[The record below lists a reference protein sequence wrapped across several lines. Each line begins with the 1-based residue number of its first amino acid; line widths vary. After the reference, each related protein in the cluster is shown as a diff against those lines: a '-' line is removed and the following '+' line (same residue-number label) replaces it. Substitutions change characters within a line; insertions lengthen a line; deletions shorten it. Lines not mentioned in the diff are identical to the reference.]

1 MIGTLKKTNAGG
13 RKPEHSLLTGGGGEA
28 AGQKPALELLNAVED
43 VIVGKKDVLRLILLS
58 ILSNGHV
65 LFEDL
70 PGLAKTLTARSFAQ
84 CLGCEFKR
92 IQFTSDL
99 LPADVTGSYV
109 FNRASSAFELRRGPI
124 FCNILLADEINRA
137 PPRTQS
143 ALLEAMQERQVTIE
157 NETLKLEKPF
167 IVFATQNPIEYEG
180 TYPLPE
186 AQLDRFLVKTSI
198 GYPTPEE
205 ESTILDRRSQ
215 RRSDDY
221 VLDRVV
227 DKADLLMMQDSVE
240 GIHIDRD
247 IERYIAEIVSKT
259 RSHPSVE
266 VGSSPRGSIAVMKLA
281 KANAWLAA
289 RDYVIPDDVKAV
301 AVPALNHRLIL
312 TADNWLRGIKP
323 RSIIEDIV
331 NKTPVPKVQQQQ
343 QQATA

>member
-1 MIGTLKKTNAGG
+1 MISDKESKGG
-13 RKPEHSLLTGGGGEA
+13 QHLPAMKLLDSVGVA
-28 AGQKPALELLNAVED
+28 
-43 VIVGKKDVLRLILLS
+43 IVGKREVLRLILLS
-58 ILSNGHV
+58 ILCNGHV

-109 FNRASSAFELRRGPI
+109 FNRATSAFELRKGPI

-157 NETLKLEKPF
+157 NETLKLERPF

-198 GYPTPEE
+198 GYPTTEE
-205 ESTILDRRSQ
+205 ESTILERRSE

-221 VLDRVV
+221 ALEKVV
-227 DKADLLMMQDSVE
+227 EREALLEMQNYVE
-240 GIHIDRD
+240 MVHIDRD
-247 IERYIAEIVSKT
+247 LERYIAEMVAKT

-266 VGSSPRGSIAVMKLA
+266 VGSSPRGSIAIMKLA
-281 KANAWLAA
+281 KANAWLSQ
-289 RDYVIPDDVKAV
+289 RDFVIPDDIKAV

-323 RSIIEDIV
+323 QSIIEDIV
-331 NKTPVPKVQQQQ
+331 SKTAVPKVS
-343 QQATA
+343 AT

>member
-1 MIGTLKKTNAGG
+1 MSHEVKQQSALK
-13 RKPEHSLLTGGGGEA
+13 LLESV
-28 AGQKPALELLNAVED
+28 GQA
-43 VIVGKKDVLRLILLS
+43 IVGKREVLRLILLA

-84 CLGCEFKR
+84 SLGCEFKR

-109 FNRASSAFELRRGPI
+109 FNRANSTFELRKGPI

-157 NETLKLEKPF
+157 NDTLKLEKPF

-186 AQLDRFLVKTSI
+186 AQLDRFLVKISI
-198 GYPTPEE
+198 GYPTLEE
-205 ESTILDRRSQ
+205 EATILERRSERQ
-215 RRSDDY
+215 SDDV
-221 VLDRVV
+221 VLDKIVEKPELLEMQKVV
-227 DKADLLMMQDSVE
+227 ELV
-240 GIHIDRD
+240 HIDRD
-247 IERYIAEIVSKT
+247 LEKYIAEIVSKT
-259 RSHPSVE
+259 RTHPSVE
-266 VGSSPRGSIAVMKLA
+266 VGSSPRGSLAIMKLA
-281 KANAWLAA
+281 KSNAWLDA
-289 RDYVIPDDVKAV
+289 RDYVIPDDIKTV

-323 RSIIEDIV
+323 QSIIDEITSKV
-331 NKTPVPKVQQQQ
+331 PVPKIN
-343 QQATA
+343 AA

>member
-1 MIGTLKKTNAGG
+1 
-13 RKPEHSLLTGGGGEA
+13 
-28 AGQKPALELLNAVED
+28 
-43 VIVGKKDVLRLILLS
+43 LRLILLA

-84 CLGCEFKR
+84 SLGCEFKR

-109 FNRASSAFELRRGPI
+109 FNRANSTFELRKGPI

-157 NETLKLEKPF
+157 NDTLKLEKPF

-186 AQLDRFLVKTSI
+186 AQLDRFLVKISI
-198 GYPTPEE
+198 GYPTLEE
-205 ESTILDRRSQ
+205 EATILERRSERQ
-215 RRSDDY
+215 SDDV
-221 VLDRVV
+221 VLDKIVEKPELLEMQKVV
-227 DKADLLMMQDSVE
+227 ELV
-240 GIHIDRD
+240 HIDRD
-247 IERYIAEIVSKT
+247 LEKYIAEIVSKT
-259 RSHPSVE
+259 RTHPSVE
-266 VGSSPRGSIAVMKLA
+266 VGSSPRGSLAIMKLA
-281 KANAWLAA
+281 KSNAWLDA
-289 RDYVIPDDVKAV
+289 RDYVIPDDIKTV

-323 RSIIEDIV
+323 QSIIDEITSKV
-331 NKTPVPKVQQQQ
+331 PVPKIN
-343 QQATA
+343 AA

>member
-1 MIGTLKKTNAGG
+1 MSHEVKQQSALK
-13 RKPEHSLLTGGGGEA
+13 LLDSV
-28 AGQKPALELLNAVED
+28 GQA
-43 VIVGKKDVLRLILLS
+43 IVGKREVLRLILLA

-84 CLGCEFKR
+84 SLGCEFKR

-109 FNRASSAFELRRGPI
+109 FNRANSTFELRKGPI

-157 NETLKLEKPF
+157 NDTLKLEKPF

-198 GYPTPEE
+198 GYPTLEE
-205 ESTILDRRSQ
+205 EATILERRSERQ
-215 RRSDDY
+215 SDDV
-221 VLDRVV
+221 VLDKIVEKPELLEMQKVV
-227 DKADLLMMQDSVE
+227 ELV
-240 GIHIDRD
+240 HIDRD
-247 IERYIAEIVSKT
+247 LEKYIAEIVSKT
-259 RSHPSVE
+259 RTHPSVE
-266 VGSSPRGSIAVMKLA
+266 VGSSPRGSLAIMKLA
-281 KANAWLAA
+281 KSNAWLDA
-289 RDYVIPDDVKAV
+289 RDYVIPDDIKTV

-323 RSIIEDIV
+323 QSIIDEITSKV
-331 NKTPVPKVQQQQ
+331 PVPKIN
-343 QQATA
+343 AA

>member
-1 MIGTLKKTNAGG
+1 MK
-13 RKPEHSLLTGGGGEA
+13 LLDSVGVA
-28 AGQKPALELLNAVED
+28 
-43 VIVGKKDVLRLILLS
+43 IVGKREVLRLILLS
-58 ILSNGHV
+58 ILCNGHV

-109 FNRASSAFELRRGPI
+109 FNRATSAFELRKGPI

-157 NETLKLEKPF
+157 NETLKLERPF

-198 GYPTPEE
+198 GYPTTEE
-205 ESTILDRRSQ
+205 ESTILERRSE

-221 VLDRVV
+221 ALEKVV
-227 DKADLLMMQDSVE
+227 EREALLEMQNYVE
-240 GIHIDRD
+240 MVHIDRD
-247 IERYIAEIVSKT
+247 LERYIAEMVAKT

-266 VGSSPRGSIAVMKLA
+266 VGSSPRGSIAIMKLA
-281 KANAWLAA
+281 KANAWLSQ
-289 RDYVIPDDVKAV
+289 RDFVIPDDIKAV

-323 RSIIEDIV
+323 QSIIEDIV
-331 NKTPVPKVQQQQ
+331 SKTAVPKVS
-343 QQATA
+343 AT